1 MLKLKNGLDRIN
13 KSEINL
19 NYYKNNNM
27 NNNKNKNMN
36 KNNNINNINNNKNNK
51 NNNRRCKKQINNLL
65 YCINN
70 NYNNYNKY
78 YNYSLCNSEST
89 NSINTANIYLSKP
102 AELIIRKENI
112 LINRE
117 INSLDDLIK
126 LIVDYPV
133 IPNVSYNINLD
144 KIRKIKEPL
153 IELNNMIGMYDLK
166 VNILDQLLF
175 YIQEFHLKN
184 GVDYMHTV
192 LYGSPGTGKT
202 EVAKIIGKIFSK
214 LGILKN
220 ETFKKVVRSDLI
232 AGYLGQTAIK
242 TAKVIKESLG
252 GVLFIDEAYALGNAD
267 NRDSF
272 AKECIDTLCEALS
285 DNKDNIMVIIAGYE
299 EELNS
304 CFFSYN
310 QGLKSRF
317 PWVFKTDKYTA
328 EDLKNIF
335 MKKVH
340 DINWTFD
347 DELKTSFFEANM
359 EKFPYYGR
367 DMEILLLKTKIAH
380 GRRVFCKSAEEK
392 TRLKLVDLE
401 KGFELF
407 KKYNIKNENEKEKEE
422 RRSFMMYN

>member
-1 MLKLKNGLDRIN
+1 MNIKNGLDRIG

-19 NYYKNNNM
+19 NNYKH
-27 NNNKNKNMN
+27 
-36 KNNNINNINNNKNNK
+36 
-51 NNNRRCKKQINNLL
+51 KKGKREINNLL
-65 YCINN
+65 YSINN
-70 NYNNYNKY
+70 NYLLYNDLSNN
-78 YNYSLCNSEST
+78 LL
-89 NSINTANIYLSKP
+89 NIMRPKP
-102 AELIIRKENI
+102 TELIIKKENI
-112 LINRE
+112 IINRE
-117 INSLDDLIK
+117 INSLSDLIK
-126 LIVDYPV
+126 LIDDYPV
-133 IPNVSYNINLD
+133 ILNATYNINLEQ
-144 KIRKIKEPL
+144 IRNIREPL
-153 IELNNMIGMYDLK
+153 IELNNMIGMHDLK
-166 VNILDQLLF
+166 INILDQLLF
-175 YIQEFHLKN
+175 YIQEFHKITTTTTATTTISI
-184 GVDYMHTV
+184 DYMHTV

-220 ETFKKVVRSDLI
+220 GTFKKVVRSDLI

-242 TAKVIKESLG
+242 TSKVIKESLG
-252 GVLFIDEAYALGNAD
+252 GVLFIDEAYALGNSD

-335 MKKVH
+335 MKKIH

-347 DELKTSFFEANM
+347 DLDISFFETNM
-359 EKFPYYGR
+359 TKFPYYGR

-392 TRLKLVDLE
+392 TKLKLIDLE

-407 KKYNIKNENEKEKEE
+407 KKYNIKNEKDKEQDE
-422 RRSFMMYN
+422 RQSFMMYN